1 MAKTSI
7 IAEQDLSRD
16 IYEANS
22 SYRQFYGTMNLA
34 REASEQNYAGSYN
47 DAIAQAYMSGQ
58 KNKAAIDQTDYGTE
72 ARDKL
77 RSQIDEAVLG
87 AYDTYRSKYA
97 EGVNEANN
105 SINSSIEQVN
115 TDLHTT
121 GQELG
126 SKYAQYQ
133 EGAFRW
139 LEDLKQEGFLD
150 QGGQFATYKE
160 YTDWKDNLTSTY
172 GDYDTYLTE
181 YNTLYPK
188 GLDGE
193 GNYIPKLSRKQ
204 FESEKMSEGQWRAAW
219 ANQQVFK
226 DVFNKDG
233 TINEDALKTAIFS
246 QLDEDGNI
254 VKDASGQP
262 VITNDLNIKGIEML
276 DKLNA
281 LDSEEY
287 GTYSAWLAQNNKEL
301 YMWSVQRAML
311 GNGTNAAAAMAN
323 MGADGVYSFME
334 RFGGL
339 SQQETEKLFGE
350 FEYVTER
357 LQMQTEDGRNTHWKV
372 HSSAGGEAD
381 PMEISEKNI
390 EELGKSTKV
399 MTDLYQALDIDNAL
413 FVATMEDGSQVDLT
427 MSDMITLQFSQA
439 LGIEYEDAAKL
450 LETGEFSK
458 IKTDLSNAKNLTG
471 IMGGSLAIAGISA
484 GAAIAATVSA
494 TAASWL
500 AVHTGI
506 SAIAGLIGAGST
518 AGGATLLSGA
528 AAVSSGAATTAAGAS
543 AVPVVGWVVAGIA
556 LLIAAI
562 TGGLAISETRKANK
576 QAVEQVN
583 EQEGAL
589 RSNFDQWAVQSASV
603 GYEMRRNALGLN

>member
-22 SYRQFYGTMNLA
+22 GYRQFYGTMNLA
-34 REASEQNYAGSYN
+34 REATELNYAANYN
-47 DAIAQAYMSGQ
+47 EAIAQAYMSGQ
-58 KNKAAIDQTDYGTE
+58 QNKAALGQTDYGT
-72 ARDKL
+72 AAKDKL
-77 RSQIDEAVLG
+77 RSQLDEAVLG
-87 AYDTYRSKYA
+87 AYDTYRSKYS
-97 EGVNEANN
+97 EGVSEANS
-105 SINSSIEQVN
+105 SINSAIDQVN
-115 TDLHTT
+115 MDLHAT
-121 GQELG
+121 GEELG

-133 EGAFRW
+133 EGTFRW

-150 QGGQFATYKE
+150 QGGQFSTYQE
-160 YTDWKDNLTSTY
+160 YMDWKNNLSSTY

-188 GLDGE
+188 GMDQE
-193 GNYIPKLSRKQ
+193 GNYVPKLSRKQ
-204 FESEKMSEGQWRAAW
+204 FESEAMSEGQWRAAW

-233 TINEDALKTAIFS
+233 TINEDALKTAIYS

-262 VITNDLNIKGIEML
+262 VITTDLNIKGIEML

-287 GTYSAWLAQNNKEL
+287 GTYSAWLAKNNKDL
-301 YMWSVQRAML
+301 YLWSVQRAML

-339 SQQETEKLFGE
+339 SQQETEKLFGD

-413 FVATMEDGSQVDLT
+413 FVLTMEDGSTADLT

-458 IKTDLSNAKNLTG
+458 IKTDLSEAKNLTG

-506 SAIAGLIGAGST
+506 SAIAGLIGAGSA

-528 AAVSSGAATTAAGAS
+528 AGVSAGAASTAAGAS

-556 LLIAAI
+556 LIIAAI
-562 TGGLAISETRKANK
+562 AGASAIHETRVANK

-583 EQEGAL
+583 EQEGLL
-589 RSNFDQWAVQSASV
+589 RTNFDQWAVQSASV